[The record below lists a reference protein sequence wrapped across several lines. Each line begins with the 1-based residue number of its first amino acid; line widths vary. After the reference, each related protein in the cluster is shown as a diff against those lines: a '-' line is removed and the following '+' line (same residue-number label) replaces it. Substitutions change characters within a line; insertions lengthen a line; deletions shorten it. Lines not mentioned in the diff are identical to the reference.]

1 MTALSV
7 GVGAA
12 LFLLVAWDIVLTILH
27 PSARGPLSYLT
38 NRLSWVVVRGVLTGL
53 GQRRHI
59 TAAGPLAMLAN
70 VLVWVGA
77 LWLGFALV
85 YLPFV
90 ATLAYD
96 APGIGSKG
104 IPEALYLSAV
114 ALTTVG
120 FGDVVAPTDALR
132 FVTVLE
138 AASGLAAFTAAITYV
153 ISVYPLV
160 SSIRGTALRLSDL
173 QAETPEGAAR
183 LLLLGGEQELADVHR
198 ALIETHENLRRFPV
212 LYYFHA
218 PTLAESVDTVLRG
231 STTLYLVFRWGVK
244 ETAVTYRGTYG
255 PALYRSLLRL
265 IDDFEADYIGGVMR
279 EVDTPEPLDEAAAR
293 EWLSSARRGVA
304 AVDPDAAADDGAVLE
319 DLQAFLARAETFLF
333 RLAAENKSEPRSLLQ
348 GNGAPE

>member
-38 NRLSWVVVRGVLTGL
+38 DRLSWVVVRGVLTRLGL
-53 GQRRHI
+53 RRHI
-59 TAAGPLAMLAN
+59 TAAGPLAMLVN
-70 VLVWVGA
+70 VLAWVGA

-90 ATLAYD
+90 ERLAYD

-104 IPEALYLSAV
+104 VPEALYMSAV

-173 QAETPEGAAR
+173 QAPTPEGATR
-183 LLLLGGEQELADVHR
+183 VLLVGGEQELADVHR

-231 STTLYLVFRWGVK
+231 SATLYLVFRWGIK
-244 ETAVTYRGTYG
+244 EGAVAYHGAYG
-255 PALYRSLLRL
+255 PALHSSLLRL
-265 IDDFEADYIGGVMR
+265 IAAFEADYIGGVLR
-279 EVDTPEPLDEAAAR
+279 EVDPPEPLDEAAAR
-293 EWLSSARRGVA
+293 EWLSSARRRVA
-304 AVDPDAAADDGAVLE
+304 AVEPDAAADDEAQLG

-333 RLAAENKSEPRSLLQ
+333 RLAAENQSEHRPLLEED
-348 GNGAPE
+348 GAPE